1 MLGEHYRQ
9 ALNLRE
15 RPGTGHKVFQNEI
28 IDYQRS
34 DKAQCQ
40 LYSVAAG
47 LFTYEQDKRNGYPH
61 IAGIADNGEK
71 RQYRVGYGV
80 AKLLEKEKNGSVD
93 VIYDI
98 QRYHL
103 WVVLYTKWCCFSMIY
118 RYCDMIYGVAL

>member
-1 MLGEHYRQ
+1 MLREHYSQSFNFRK
-9 ALNLRE
+9 
-15 RPGTGHKVFQNEI
+15 GTGACHKVFQNKV

-40 LYSVAAG
+40 LYSMAAG
-47 LFTYEQDKRNGYPH
+47 LFAYEQDKRNGYPYV
-61 IAGIADNGEK
+61 AGIADDREK
-71 RQYRVGYGV
+71 RQYRVGYGG

-103 WVVLYTKWCCFSMIY
+103 WVVLYYNIVK
-118 RYCDMIYGVAL
+118 